1 MTQHTRRR
9 GRRGDRTRPRAATG
23 RRAGPPGAEPR
34 LAGVIVAGFTAL
46 AVGVSVLGGDLL
58 NPPASTTDG
67 DYVDE
72 TVELMIPLAEGG
84 GTDTWARFV
93 AAELTGAVP
102 GAPGLARR
110 TTTVARGSSAPTTSC
125 PPQSPTA
132 PRCS

>member
-1 MTQHTRRR
+1 MTQHLSDEDVVET
-9 GRRGDRTRPRAATG
+9 GHDHVTTPADETTERPA
-23 RRAGPPGAEPR
+23 PSPR

-93 AAELTGAVP
+93 AAELTEAVP
-102 GAPGLARR
+102 GNPGLA
-110 TTTVARGSSAPTTSC
+110 P
-125 PPQSPTA
+125 
-132 PRCS
+132 